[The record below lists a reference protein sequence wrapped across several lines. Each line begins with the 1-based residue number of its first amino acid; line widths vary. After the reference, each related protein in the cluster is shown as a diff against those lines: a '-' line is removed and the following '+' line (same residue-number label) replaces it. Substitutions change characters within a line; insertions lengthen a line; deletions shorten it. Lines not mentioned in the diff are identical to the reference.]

1 MVSIATSFVRLSLID
16 CWHTWRNALALDVIL
31 LLLMMS
37 TIAQGCEDK
46 HVFSTIFHEVC
57 AGAFLRLRLF
67 FWGCDE
73 VLGIEFAWAG
83 IASSI
88 YVSLGERDF
97 FCQLFKS

>member
-1 MVSIATSFVRLSLID
+1 MVSIATGAVRLSLID

-57 AGAFLRLRLF
+57 AGAFLCCYEYR
-67 FWGCDE
+67 GGE
-73 VLGIEFAWAG
+73 MLGMEFEWPSDA
-83 IASSI
+83 
-88 YVSLGERDF
+88 V
-97 FCQLFKS
+97 